1 MAAHC
6 RWRTVSRSAAT
17 LPTQCRRASLA
28 VFLAGPRHEAR
39 TAKRRTTFVRNI
51 FIGEVVV
58 ILPSKGAPYLLC
70 LFAIVIG
77 WAPPVLAQ
85 QRSIEVSW
93 VEVHDEISPRQVV
106 SRKSRSLRFNLE
118 DDITII
124 TSARTYRADSEQ
136 ITRNGTGLTRWRV
149 EGPNTLVREQL
160 NPGYIRRVTIQI
172 NGGSKCHA
180 SISFSPRSGTLYQ
193 MNRNLDGTGEVLFL
207 RSVSAENVTCRTVGH
222 AGV

>member
-1 MAAHC
+1 
-6 RWRTVSRSAAT
+6 
-17 LPTQCRRASLA
+17 
-28 VFLAGPRHEAR
+28 
-39 TAKRRTTFVRNI
+39 
-51 FIGEVVV
+51 V
-58 ILPSKGAPYLLC
+58 ILPSKGTPYLLC
-70 LFAIVIG
+70 LCAVAFG
-77 WAPPVLAQ
+77 WAHPVLAQ

-93 VEVHDEISPRQVV
+93 VEAHDEISPRQIV
-106 SRKSRSLRFNLE
+106 SRKSRTLKFNLE
-118 DDITII
+118 DDNTII
-124 TSARTYRADSEQ
+124 TSARTYRPNSEQ

-207 RSVSAENVTCRTVGH
+207 RSVSAENVTCRTIGH